1 MSRNIIIVI
10 LKSIIFIPHLLL
22 FYLSPQK
29 ELIKEDVESYK
40 KKRNLFLPFVLA
52 LLYLLESDIYFR
64 KMFYFRIGNLSY
76 LINWYIPGA
85 KTFYPSGK
93 IGGGIYIPHPY
104 ATILNAKEIGKNFT
118 CRQCTT
124 IGNKYDGRN
133 DLRPTIGNNVT
144 LGANVCIVGDIH
156 IGDNVIVGCGS
167 VVIKDVPDNCIIAG
181 NPAKIIKS
189 LTS

>member
-1 MSRNIIIVI
+1 MLRNKIVI
-10 LKSIIFIPHLLL
+10 ILRSIIFLPHLL
-22 FYLSPQK
+22 FMFLSPQK

-40 KKRNLFLPFVLA
+40 NKRNLFLPFVLA
-52 LLYLLESDIYFR
+52 LLYLLENDIYFR

-76 LINWYIPGA
+76 LIKWYIPGA

-93 IGGGIYIPHPY
+93 IGGGIYLPHPY
-104 ATILNAKEIGKNFT
+104 ATILNAKEIGENFT

-133 DLRPTIGNNVT
+133 DLCPTIGNNVT
-144 LGANVCIVGDIH
+144 LGANVCIIGDIH